1 MNNILLYLQFSP
13 LYPPEL
19 SGHAPKGRF
28 VANIG
33 NTKLATIS
41 PLRGQGVSKQD
52 NKFLSQLKTEQK

>member
-1 MNNILLYLQFSP
+1 MNNILLYLQLSP
-13 LYPPEL
+13 LYPL
-19 SGHAPKGRF
+19 KGRF

-41 PLRGQGVSKQD
+41 PLRGLGVSKQD

>member
-1 MNNILLYLQFSP
+1 MYLQFSP

-19 SGHAPKGRF
+19 SGHALKGRY

-52 NKFLSQLKTEQK
+52 NKFLSQLKTE